1 MGREQ
6 MRNLETNKIGG
17 SQGNEFDQKRKL
29 GQHPDEGTG
38 GAKRL
43 SQAERVE
50 QIMAEAH
57 KKVEKRRKKEAAKA
71 GRSDK
76 TTTTT
81 KPD

>member
-6 MRNLETNKIGG
+6 MRNLETSKIGA
-17 SQGNEFDQKRKL
+17 QGNEFDHKKRQ
-29 GQHPDEGTG
+29 GQHPDEGAT

-43 SQAERVE
+43 SQAERVQ

-76 TTTTT
+76 TATVT

>member
-6 MRNLETNKIGG
+6 MRNLETSKIGA
-17 SQGNEFDQKRKL
+17 QGNEFDHKKRP

-38 GAKRL
+38 GAKKL
-43 SQAERVE
+43 SQAERVQ

-76 TTTTT
+76 TVAST

>member
-6 MRNLETNKIGG
+6 MRNLETSKIGA
-17 SQGNEFDQKRKL
+17 QGNEFDHKRQQ

-38 GAKRL
+38 GAKKL
-43 SQAERVE
+43 SQAERV
-50 QIMAEAH
+50 QQVMAEAH

-76 TTTTT
+76 PVAAT